1 MGFFKL
7 HQPREFKHRF
17 IYYDPKKE
25 AQKEREKRLVE
36 GNENNDAEFKTSIR
50 RGSFREEAEKNKN
63 SRRKQSRSSNI
74 RVLVI
79 IIALLALMYYL
90 LS

>member
-17 IYYDPKKE
+17 IYYDSKKE
-25 AQKEREKRLVE
+25 AQKEREKRMA
-36 GNENNDAEFKTSIR
+36 ENAEKSNAEFKTSIR

-63 SRRKQSRSSNI
+63 SRRKQSRNSNI
-74 RVLVI
+74 RVFVI
-79 IIALLALMYYL
+79 IIALLALTYYL

>member
-25 AQKEREKRLVE
+25 AQKEREKQMAQSEE
-36 GNENNDAEFKTSIR
+36 GNAEFKTSIH
-50 RGSFREEAEKNKN
+50 RGSFREQAEKSKH
-63 SRRKQSRSSNI
+63 SRRMQSRSSNI
-74 RVLVI
+74 RVLI
-79 IIALLALMYYL
+79 IIALLLALMYFL
-90 LS
+90 LR